1 MKESQSNYAL
11 IMAGGVGSRFW
22 PTSTASFPK
31 QFQDLT
37 GCGRTLLQ
45 QTVDRLEGILP
56 LENIYILTNADYLSL
71 VNAQLP
77 ELHQKQIICEPA
89 LRNTAPCILYAALKI
104 QQLNTVANMIVL
116 PSDHFIDQLEA
127 FQANVLLA
135 FERAKQ
141 QDELITFGI
150 PPTSPQTGYGYLEV
164 EDKKAPLSP
173 IVKFTEKPDL
183 EKANAF
189 IKEGNYFWNSGL
201 FVWSCRT
208 IIKAFERYQPEMLRL
223 FQAGI
228 PHFDTPAETDF
239 LLSEYPKAENISI
252 DYAILEPSSNILML
266 KASFLWNDLG
276 TWTSLYD
283 QLSDGMESNV
293 SVKAKLI
300 AEEAKGNMV
309 YSSSDKIIVIKGLA
323 DYVVVDEDK
332 VLMIYPKGDDQSV
345 KELRQKTKDQFGE
358 DLA

>member
-1 MKESQSNYAL
+1 
-11 IMAGGVGSRFW
+11 
-22 PTSTASFPK
+22 
-31 QFQDLT
+31 
-37 GCGRTLLQ
+37 
-45 QTVDRLEGILP
+45 
-56 LENIYILTNADYLSL
+56 
-71 VNAQLP
+71 
-77 ELHQKQIICEPA
+77 
-89 LRNTAPCILYAALKI
+89 
-104 QQLNTVANMIVL
+104 
-116 PSDHFIDQLEA
+116 
-127 FQANVLLA
+127 
-135 FERAKQ
+135 
-141 QDELITFGI
+141 
-150 PPTSPQTGYGYLEV
+150 
-164 EDKKAPLSP
+164 
-173 IVKFTEKPDL
+173 
-183 EKANAF
+183 
-189 IKEGNYFWNSGL
+189 
-201 FVWSCRT
+201 
-208 IIKAFERYQPEMLRL
+208 MLRL

-283 QLSDGMESNV
+283 QLSSGMESNV

>member
-1 MKESQSNYAL
+1 
-11 IMAGGVGSRFW
+11 
-22 PTSTASFPK
+22 
-31 QFQDLT
+31 
-37 GCGRTLLQ
+37 
-45 QTVDRLEGILP
+45 
-56 LENIYILTNADYLSL
+56 
-71 VNAQLP
+71 
-77 ELHQKQIICEPA
+77 
-89 LRNTAPCILYAALKI
+89 
-104 QQLNTVANMIVL
+104 
-116 PSDHFIDQLEA
+116 
-127 FQANVLLA
+127 
-135 FERAKQ
+135 
-141 QDELITFGI
+141 
-150 PPTSPQTGYGYLEV
+150 
-164 EDKKAPLSP
+164 
-173 IVKFTEKPDL
+173 
-183 EKANAF
+183 
-189 IKEGNYFWNSGL
+189 
-201 FVWSCRT
+201 
-208 IIKAFERYQPEMLRL
+208 MLRL

-228 PHFDTPAETDF
+228 PHFDTPAEADF

-252 DYAILEPSSNILML
+252 DYAILEPSSNIIML

-283 QLSDGMESNV
+283 QLSSGMESNV

>member
-1 MKESQSNYAL
+1 
-11 IMAGGVGSRFW
+11 
-22 PTSTASFPK
+22 
-31 QFQDLT
+31 
-37 GCGRTLLQ
+37 
-45 QTVDRLEGILP
+45 
-56 LENIYILTNADYLSL
+56 
-71 VNAQLP
+71 
-77 ELHQKQIICEPA
+77 
-89 LRNTAPCILYAALKI
+89 
-104 QQLNTVANMIVL
+104 
-116 PSDHFIDQLEA
+116 
-127 FQANVLLA
+127 
-135 FERAKQ
+135 
-141 QDELITFGI
+141 
-150 PPTSPQTGYGYLEV
+150 
-164 EDKKAPLSP
+164 
-173 IVKFTEKPDL
+173 
-183 EKANAF
+183 
-189 IKEGNYFWNSGL
+189 
-201 FVWSCRT
+201 
-208 IIKAFERYQPEMLRL
+208 MLRL

-228 PHFDTPAETDF
+228 LHFDTPAEADF

-283 QLSDGMESNV
+283 QLSSGMESNV

>member
-1 MKESQSNYAL
+1 
-11 IMAGGVGSRFW
+11 
-22 PTSTASFPK
+22 
-31 QFQDLT
+31 
-37 GCGRTLLQ
+37 
-45 QTVDRLEGILP
+45 
-56 LENIYILTNADYLSL
+56 
-71 VNAQLP
+71 
-77 ELHQKQIICEPA
+77 
-89 LRNTAPCILYAALKI
+89 
-104 QQLNTVANMIVL
+104 
-116 PSDHFIDQLEA
+116 
-127 FQANVLLA
+127 
-135 FERAKQ
+135 
-141 QDELITFGI
+141 
-150 PPTSPQTGYGYLEV
+150 
-164 EDKKAPLSP
+164 
-173 IVKFTEKPDL
+173 
-183 EKANAF
+183 
-189 IKEGNYFWNSGL
+189 
-201 FVWSCRT
+201 
-208 IIKAFERYQPEMLRL
+208 MLRL

-228 PHFDTPAETDF
+228 PHFDTPAEADF

-283 QLSDGMESNV
+283 QLSSGMESNV